1 MVCCFIRLH
10 CQLKSKA
17 CEDSGGRSEGGEGKA
32 EVWKFCLHKSLHS
45 RFAYSGTHT
54 VGLLVQGALSVLSVF
69 LPGLLPKN
77 LQAFLI
83 NGVSFPDWQGDY
95 YILSR
100 NKHLR
105 I

>member
-1 MVCCFIRLH
+1 M
-10 CQLKSKA
+10 
-17 CEDSGGRSEGGEGKA
+17 E
-32 EVWKFCLHKSLHS
+32 FCLHKSLRS

-54 VGLLVQGALSVLSVF
+54 VGLLVQGALSVLALF

-77 LQAFLI
+77 WQAFLI
-83 NGVSFPDWQGDY
+83 SRVSFPDWQGDY
-95 YILSR
+95 FILFR